1 MMNRKIFVAATICS
15 IAVIS
20 AALMGCASSPQDS
33 AWNLLARGE
42 GERAMQYFLGDV
54 DVNDSDNMGRTP
66 LHFAAKNRDPFL
78 ASFFISLGAR
88 VDALDHQRRT
98 PLAISTAHLDA
109 PTARVLAAAG
119 ANIHHPIPSDNSPA
133 LVGVQPG
140 NEEFLSALLNS
151 ATVADVDFWGRSIL
165 HLAAEAGNVR
175 AVNAILSVGAPI
187 ALQDRQGRNA
197 LDIAFAR
204 HDSRD
209 HAEVAERLVLA
220 GAISENPLNRYFS
233 PGARISNYNVR
244 LTDGM
249 APLHYIA
256 RMGYIGYLDFVL
268 ERGADVNIQNASGA
282 TPLHEAARSGNI
294 RVMETL
300 LNHGANVNTQDASGN
315 SVLHIAI
322 PPETHF
328 TALNLLLAR
337 GANVNLRDG
346 HGSSPLHVAVV
357 LNRSNAIVSTLLTA
371 GVDVTIRDAEGKT
384 ALYLAVENER
394 INLVPLL
401 LSHGSD
407 IFAADNN
414 GVTPFKKALLQ
425 NTSLVF
431 AMINRETVL
440 RRDSGG
446 NSMLHITVMAGGNTD
461 VMSMILDLSTSALVN
476 ARNYAGDTALTVAVR
491 MNEATAGT
499 LLLQRGADIF
509 AVNSYGETPLSLT
522 FPPAPPAGNPADLR
536 RWMLTPQTLSARD
549 GLGNTALH
557 YAAQWRLDHWIPLLV
572 QAGAHTEAANAT
584 GETAL
589 FAAVRVNSPSTI
601 RALVS
606 SGSLLQARDMQGNSA
621 LHAAVRWHTIG
632 SAETLIDLG
641 LDINSHA
648 LNGRTPLHDS
658 IRFGMP
664 HMQVLLLQRGANIEV
679 RDTEGNTPLM
689 ETVLAGSMDALQRFS
704 AAGADPNTRN
714 LRGDTPLHVA
724 VATERLDI
732 ANLLLSRGVS
742 IHARNAQGRTP
753 FHGALTGSPVML
765 RMLLGGNRLYSVDDF
780 GASPLHVAVQERVPA
795 TTVRMIVDLGARLS
809 SVDAEGRTPLRLAV
823 EMQLWES
830 ARVLADSG
838 SDVFLAARDGR
849 SAAEISLGM
858 GDPAIR
864 ALFSG
869 GAINLRDPSGNTILH
884 YAARHGDP
892 AVISQLLSM
901 GAFREA
907 QNIAAERP
915 VDIALRWN
923 HQAAAAILN

>member
-1 MMNRKIFVAATICS
+1 MMNRKIFVAITICS

-20 AALMGCASSPQDS
+20 GVLTGCRSLRRDDV
-33 AWNLLARGE
+33 WTLLARGE

-54 DVNDSDNMGRTP
+54 NVNESDSLGRTP

-88 VDALDHQRRT
+88 IDALDYERRT
-98 PLAISTAHLDA
+98 PLVISTGHLDA
-109 PTARVLAAAG
+109 HTARVLAIAG
-119 ANIHHPIPSDNSPA
+119 ANIHHPMPYNNSPA
-133 LVGVQPG
+133 LVSVQPG
-140 NEEFLSALLNS
+140 NEEFLAALLNT

-165 HLAAEAGNVR
+165 HLASEAGNVR
-175 AVNAILSVGAPI
+175 AVNTIVSVGAPVT
-187 ALQDRQGRNA
+187 LQDRQDRTA

-204 HDSRD
+204 HDSRN

-220 GAISENPLNRYFS
+220 GATSTNPLNRYFA
-233 PGARISNYNVR
+233 PAARISNYNVR

-249 APLHYIA
+249 APLHYIS
-256 RMGYIGYLDFVL
+256 RMGYMGYLAFVL
-268 ERGADVNIQNASGA
+268 ERGADVNIQNASGS

-294 RVMETL
+294 QVMEIL
-300 LNHGANVNTQDASGN
+300 LNRGANVNTQDALGN
-315 SVLHIAI
+315 SALHIAV
-322 PPETHF
+322 PPEAHF
-328 TALNLLLAR
+328 AAMNLLLAR

-357 LNRSNAIVSTLLTA
+357 LNRSNAIVSALLTA
-371 GVDVTIRDAEGKT
+371 GTDVSIRDAEGKT

-407 IFAADNN
+407 IFAADNH

-431 AMINRETVL
+431 SMINLETVL

-446 NSMLHITVMAGGNTD
+446 NSMLHITVMGGGNTD
-461 VMSMILDLSTSALVN
+461 VMSTILDLSSSAFVN
-476 ARNYAGDTALTVAVR
+476 ARNYTGDTALTVAVR
-491 MNEATAGT
+491 MNQAAAGT

-522 FPPAPPAGNPADLR
+522 FPPMPPVGNPADLR
-536 RWMLTPQTLSARD
+536 QWMLTPQTLSARD

-557 YAAQWRLDHWIPLLV
+557 YAAQWRLDHWIPLVV

-584 GETAL
+584 GETPL
-589 FAAVRVNSPSTI
+589 FTAVRADSPSTV

-606 SGSLLQARDMQGNSA
+606 SGSLLQARDTQGNSA

-632 SAETLIDLG
+632 SAEALIDLG

-664 HMQVLLLQRGANIEV
+664 HMQALLLRRGANIEV
-679 RDTEGNTPLM
+679 RDAEGNTPLM
-689 ETVLAGSMDALQRFS
+689 ETVLAGSMDALQRFA
-704 AAGADPNTRN
+704 AAGADPNARN
-714 LRGDTPLHVA
+714 LRGDTPLHAA
-724 VATERLDI
+724 VATERMDI
-732 ANLLLSRGVS
+732 INLLLSGGVS
-742 IHARNAQGRTP
+742 IHARNALGRTP
-753 FHGALTGSPVML
+753 FHGALIGSPVML

-780 GASPLHVAVQERVPA
+780 GSSPLHIAVQERVPT
-795 TTVRMIVDLGARLS
+795 TTVRAIIDMGARMS
-809 SVDAEGRTPLRLAV
+809 PVDAEGRTPVRLAV
-823 EMQLWES
+823 EMQLWDH
-830 ARVLADSG
+830 ARSLADSG

-849 SAAEISLGM
+849 SAAEVSLGM

-869 GAINLRDPSGNTILH
+869 GAINLRDSAGNTILH
-884 YAARHGDP
+884 YAARHGDT

-915 VDIALRWN
+915 FDIALRWN
-923 HQAAAAILN
+923 HLAAAAILN